1 MTDTPPSALVT
12 PFAGERYVDGEKLS
26 DRLAPPYDAI
36 PAKLRGELAARDPHN
51 IVHLILPE
59 GNEDKYDRAAL
70 LLKDWRAAKV
80 LQQDGEDSVYVVE
93 QAFDQAGGQTLT
105 RTGVI
110 AAIAVEPFSRGRVK
124 PHEKTHAEPKADR
137 LALLDSTKTMCEA
150 LLMLARDENGELSQR
165 LAEVVSHE
173 PQVRAHLGGVDVA
186 MWQVVGARATALAN
200 AAGAAALYIAD
211 GHHRYETAVAYRKV
225 NPAAD
230 RTLGTVV
237 ALGDPGLKVLPTHR
251 LVYGDAADI
260 DGMLSGCRDRLHVHE
275 LSQDV
280 SSTDHLVEL
289 EDRGTACIIVRPG
302 GNPLALLL
310 KAGAKLGDLQFA
322 NEPTVASLDVARI
335 DELVV
340 KPLLATVGEGARLG
354 YSADPKEVVREVVHG
369 AAAFGV
375 MLNPTSVEQ
384 VLAVADAGSVMPQKA
399 TFFSPK
405 VPSGLVLLGYE
416 G

>member
-1 MTDTPPSALVT
+1 MTDTSPLALVT
-12 PFAGERYVDGEKLS
+12 AFAGERYVDGEKLS

-80 LQQDGEDSVYVVE
+80 LQRDGEHSVYVVE
-93 QAFDQAGGQTLT
+93 QTFDHAGGKTLT

-150 LLMLARDENGELSQR
+150 LLMLARDENGELSRR

-173 PQVRAHLGGVDVA
+173 PQVRAHMSGVDVA
-186 MWQVVGARATALAN
+186 MWQVVGARAKALAN

-211 GHHRYETAVAYRKV
+211 GHHRYETALAYRKV

-251 LVYGDAADI
+251 LVYGDAADV
-260 DGMLSGCRDRLHVHE
+260 DSMLSGCRDRFHVHE

-340 KPLLATVGEGARLG
+340 KPLLATAGEGTRLG
-354 YSADPKEVVREVVHG
+354 YSADPNEVVREVVHG

-375 MLNPTSVEQ
+375 MLNPTNVEQ

>member
-1 MTDTPPSALVT
+1 
-12 PFAGERYVDGEKLS
+12 
-26 DRLAPPYDAI
+26 
-36 PAKLRGELAARDPHN
+36 
-51 IVHLILPE
+51 
-59 GNEDKYDRAAL
+59 
-70 LLKDWRAAKV
+70 
-80 LQQDGEDSVYVVE
+80 
-93 QAFDQAGGQTLT
+93 
-105 RTGVI
+105 
-110 AAIAVEPFSRGRVK
+110 
-124 PHEKTHAEPKADR
+124 
-137 LALLDSTKTMCEA
+137 
-150 LLMLARDENGELSQR
+150 
-165 LAEVVSHE
+165 
-173 PQVRAHLGGVDVA
+173 

-251 LVYGDAADI
+251 LVYGEAADI
-260 DGMLSGCRDRLHVHE
+260 DGMLSGCRDRFHVHE

-340 KPLLATVGEGARLG
+340 KPLLATAGEGARLG

-405 VPSGLVLLGYE
+405 VPSGLVLLGCE